1 MQFDYRRAW
10 SAPRVGSPMPRKLG
24 IAAAG
29 AANWPAVALAAAL
42 AALALSLRLRDLE
55 GKPLWFDEI
64 LTWDRAK
71 LPLGELLSD
80 ALSHKHFPTYFLL
93 LRPFVE
99 TQSPEWTLRLP
110 SVVFGTICVVLVA
123 KLATD
128 ARGLIAG
135 LVAGLLA
142 ALAPLEVQFSQ
153 EARPYALI
161 SCLVLIAACGLAR
174 LACNSGSAAA
184 TTPTSS
190 RRGAWTAYTLG
201 TLGALLVENNTIPWL
216 VASNL
221 AILVIVRQTGLP
233 QRRQFIRNWAWSQAL
248 ILVCWL
254 PALGIMVWANRGA
267 ASSGLEWVPKITWDS
282 FQSIIGAVYLFRI
295 SDLMT
300 FKLFS
305 APLPGFGAAIALL
318 ALFGAWRLRSHP
330 ALLAVIGLAFV
341 AMPATVLLGSAFQP
355 LLVPRYILWSTG
367 PFFALAGIGAAALP
381 MNLSA
386 ATAVFIAIGGAIS
399 LAPYYAT
406 ETKPRWDRAAAYLAS
421 NARPGDVIV
430 TDNRPVQFVLTSYAG
445 RFHVSAEVPILSW
458 VPRVVP
464 QQVANAQRV
473 WAVYGRVG
481 QGVQQPEGEFRQKW
495 SALAAPTEQDRFG
508 SSILLLRFDIGL
520 PTQPPPCCSAQAGPE

>member
-10 SAPRVGSPMPRKLG
+10 SAPRLPPARKAG
-24 IAAAG
+24 IAAAVM
-29 AANWPAVALAAAL
+29 ANWPTVALAAAL
-42 AALALSLRLRDLE
+42 AALALSLRLHDLE

-71 LPLGELLSD
+71 LPLSELVSN
-80 ALSHKHFPTYFLL
+80 ALGHKHFPTYFLL
-93 LRPFVE
+93 LRPFAE
-99 TQSPEWTLRLP
+99 TQTPEWTLRLP

-161 SCLVLIAACGLAR
+161 SCLVLSAACGLAR
-174 LACNSGSAAA
+174 LAYNGGAAAAA
-184 TTPTSS
+184 TPMPSS
-190 RRGAWTAYTLG
+190 RGAWTAYTLG
-201 TLGALLVENNTIPWL
+201 TLAALLVENNTIPWL

-221 AILVIVRQTGLP
+221 AFVVIVRRAGLP
-233 QRRQFIRNWAWSQAL
+233 ERRPLIRNWAWSQAL

-254 PALGIMVWANRGA
+254 PALGIMVWANRDA

-282 FQSIIGAVYLFRI
+282 FQSIVGTVYLFRI

-300 FKLFS
+300 FKLFPT
-305 APLPGFGAAIALL
+305 PLPGFGAAVALL
-318 ALFGAWRLRSHP
+318 ALIGAWRLRPNP
-330 ALLAVIGLAFV
+330 ALLAVIGLAFA

-381 MNLSA
+381 MSLSA

-399 LAPYYAT
+399 LAPYYAA
-406 ETKPRWDRAAAYLAS
+406 ETKPLWDRATAYLAS

-430 TDNRPVQFVLTSYAG
+430 TDNRPVQFVLTSYAS
-445 RFHVSAEVPILSW
+445 RFHVNAEVPILSW

-464 QQVANAQRV
+464 QQIANARRV
-473 WAVYGRVG
+473 WVVYGRVG
-481 QGVQQPEGEFRQKW
+481 QGIQEPEGEFRQNW
-495 SALAAPTEQDRFG
+495 SALGAPAEQDRFG

-520 PTQPPPCCSAQAGPE
+520 PTQPPPCCSAQASPE